1 MSSLTRN
8 IRRADFPRGA
18 RALGAGLALMLTSAA
33 ALAGGAQQ
41 FVFTAYT
48 DAAGGADVVGGRYRA
63 ALEELKVGQLT
74 LDSDSNPSAADTNRC
89 VAYTMTLQLEEARA
103 ACDAAV
109 QAAREHRT
117 EQTSLWTWSP
127 ATDDEYLAV
136 AYANRAVMHWLS
148 HDEAAAGHD
157 LARARKLS
165 PEAVFVAQN
174 VAALKMHGVVA
185 EAKAHGQVAQ
195 AAAPAPKS

>member
-8 IRRADFPRGA
+8 IRRADFPRGV
-18 RALGAGLALMLTSAA
+18 RALGAGLALMLASGA

-48 DAAGGADVVGGRYRA
+48 DAAGGADVVAGRYRA
-63 ALEELKVGQLT
+63 ALAELKSGQPT
-74 LDSDSNPSAADTNRC
+74 LDSNPSAADSNRC
-89 VAYTMTLQLEEARA
+89 VAYTMTLQLEKASA

-109 QAAREHRT
+109 RAARQQRN
-117 EQTSLWTWSP
+117 EQTAMWAWSP

-148 HDEAAAGHD
+148 HDEAAASDD
-157 LARARKLS
+157 LAKARKLS
-165 PEAVFVAQN
+165 PAALFVARN
-174 VAALKMHGVVA
+174 VVALKMHGAVA

-195 AAAPAPKS
+195 AAALAPKS